1 MLQYQRIAE
10 AGGGTAATMDG
21 DIRITRQLVSLIMG
35 GQFSAEMSLLLE
47 GL

>member
-1 MLQYQRIAE
+1 MIRRMPIAE

-35 GQFSAEMSLLLE
+35 GQFSAEMSLLLA